1 MKFLLF
7 IYKGGS
13 SKSCRMISL
22 NEHYFKRPD
31 FNCTLHFH
39 FAWQV
44 GRLSCFT
51 FSLSL
56 CSSIGVCLDSEQIS
70 VTLFLKYS
78 GSIAKKKKYC
88 KKWNHYSTV
97 FFFSLSKLNLK
108 PWFFFLELQTI
119 ARSSQ
124 NTLSES
130 NHRRV
135 EIIQPSPI
143 GGTC

>member
-78 GSIAKKKKYC
+78 GSIAKKKILQKMKPLFHC
-88 KKWNHYSTV
+88 